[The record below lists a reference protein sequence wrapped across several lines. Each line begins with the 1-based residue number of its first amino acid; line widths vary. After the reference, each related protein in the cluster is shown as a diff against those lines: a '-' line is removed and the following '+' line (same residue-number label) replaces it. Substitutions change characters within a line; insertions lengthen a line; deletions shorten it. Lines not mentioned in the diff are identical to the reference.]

1 MQHDGALLSL
11 SLPDIAA
18 TSRLAQTLASHC
30 APGDVILLRGPLGAG
45 KTTFADAFAQAL
57 GAGPATSPTFVIAHS
72 YPGGRIPLWHLD
84 LYRLTDPHSVA
95 ELDLDQY
102 MRPDAITLVEWPER
116 ACDPWPANSLEIEF
130 VMHDDARS
138 ATLRG
143 SDRARTLAAR
153 LAAIATS

>member
-1 MQHDGALLSL
+1 MLSL

-18 TSRLAQTLASHC
+18 TSRLAQALASHC

-57 GAGPATSPTFVIAHS
+57 GAGPATSPTFVIAHW
-72 YPGGRIPLWHLD
+72 YPRGRIPVWHLD
-84 LYRLTDPHSVA
+84 LYRLSDPQSVE

-102 MRPDAITLVEWPER
+102 LHPDAITLVEWPER
-116 ACDPWPANSLEIEF
+116 AGDAWPAHSLEIEF
-130 VMHDDARS
+130 MLHEGARS

-143 SDRARTLAAR
+143 SERARSLAAR
-153 LAAIATS
+153 LAAIASP

>member
-1 MQHDGALLSL
+1 VQHDGAMLSL

-18 TSRLAQTLASHC
+18 TRRLAQALASHC

-45 KTTFADAFAQAL
+45 KTTFADGFAQAL

-72 YPGGRIPLWHLD
+72 YPRGRIPLWHLD

-95 ELDLDQY
+95 ELDLEQY
-102 MRPDAITLVEWPER
+102 IRPDAITLVEWPEG
-116 ACDPWPANSLEIEF
+116 ALEPWPAHILEIEF
-130 VMHDDARS
+130 VMQDDVRS

-153 LAAIATS
+153 LDAIAPS